1 MEAGFH
7 IDPADA
13 RPIWRQI
20 EENVRHLVA
29 SGALQPSTAVPS
41 VRDLARI
48 LAVNPA
54 TVAKAYQRLTDSG
67 VLAVR
72 RGDGTYVSA
81 APPALSTDQRERRL
95 LAEATRYASL
105 AATLGVTAGESI
117 AVLEAAWASL
127 GVTPPS
133 LDGEP
138 ATMSSGAAGAGAAGG
153 RDSAHHISPEGDQ
166 A

>member
-81 APPALSTDQRERRL
+81 APPALTSGERAQRL

-105 AATLGVTAGESI
+105 AATLGATAGESI
-117 AVLEAAWASL
+117 AVLEAVWASL
-127 GVTPPS
+127 GVT
-133 LDGEP
+133 
-138 ATMSSGAAGAGAAGG
+138 AGG
-153 RDSAHHISPEGDQ
+153 SPAPPAGRGSAHDASPQGEE

>member
-41 VRDLARI
+41 VRDLARA
-48 LAVNPA
+48 LTVNPA
-54 TVAKAYQRLTDSG
+54 TVAKAYQRLTDAG

-81 APPALSTDQRERRL
+81 TPPALSVGQREQVL
-95 LAEATRYASL
+95 LGEATRYASF
-105 AATLGVTAGESI
+105 AATLGATAGESI
-117 AVLEAAWASL
+117 AVLETAWAAL
-127 GVTPPS
+127 GAPAASGFGGGAAADVRQA
-133 LDGEP
+133 DG
-138 ATMSSGAAGAGAAGG
+138 AGSGAH
-153 RDSAHHISPEGDQ
+153 DVLPEGEEG
-166 A
+166 